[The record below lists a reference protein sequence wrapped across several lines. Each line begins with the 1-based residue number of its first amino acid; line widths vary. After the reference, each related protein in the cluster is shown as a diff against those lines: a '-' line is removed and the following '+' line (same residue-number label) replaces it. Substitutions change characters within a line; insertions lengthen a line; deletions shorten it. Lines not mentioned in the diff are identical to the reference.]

1 MIDGPHLRGLPGADP
16 ASGVVDEVP
25 PLLDQRLVTCPQ
37 CGGLSALH
45 VDQQAWRV
53 VRFVCP
59 TSCVLDPAI
68 IEGLIAPD
76 AAALTA

>member
-1 MIDGPHLRGLPGADP
+1 MIDGPHLRALPGADA
-16 ASGVVDEVP
+16 ASGAVGDAP
-25 PLLDQRLVTCPQ
+25 SLLDQRLVSCPE

-59 TSCVLDPAI
+59 TSCVLDPAV
-68 IEGLIAPD
+68 IEALIAPD